1 MSTHN
6 HTAIATGAA
15 ANAATI
21 NTPLG
26 TLDAAIGNLTTLTT
40 TAKTSAVAA
49 LNEIDG
55 DVAGL
60 LGGASVSDATIKEWA
75 TGEDYELTAIT
86 YDADGVPTTATVKWP
101 DASAGT
107 FTTTTKNSTWL
118 AVDAY
123 TISHTASGKTVTQTA
138 VTRDSNGQVT
148 VKPALTVA

>member
-6 HTAIATGAA
+6 HTAIASGAA

-21 NTPLG
+21 NAPLG
-26 TLDAAIGNLTTLTT
+26 TIDAAIGDLTTLTT

-49 LNEIDG
+49 LNEVDA

-60 LGGASVSDATIKEWA
+60 LGGASVSSATLKEWT

-86 YDADGVPTTATVKWP
+86 YGADGVPTTATAKWP
-101 DASAGT
+101 DGSAGT
-107 FTTTTKNSTWL
+107 FTVTTKNSTWL

-123 TISHTASGKTVTQTA
+123 TISHTASGKTVTQPA

>member
-15 ANAATI
+15 ANASTF

-26 TLDAAIGNLTTLTT
+26 ALDAAIGNLTTLTT

-49 LNEIDG
+49 LNEIDAALTAN
-55 DVAGL
+55 V
-60 LGGASVSDATIKEWA
+60 GGAVASDQVLREWA
-75 TGEDYELTAIT
+75 GGEDYELTAVT
-86 YDADGVPTTATVKWP
+86 YDSDGVVTTATAKWP
-101 DASAGT
+101 DGSAGT
-107 FTTTTKNSTWL
+107 FTTTTKNLTWL

-123 TISHTASGKTVTQTA
+123 TISHTASGKTVTQAA
-138 VTRDSNGQVT
+138 VTRDGNGLVT